1 VRELLFTQLV
11 VAVVLEARLALLEL
25 TAEVW
30 VGLMVAVV
38 ALVYLV
44 EQTQEVELGRCVSSG
59 PVTLVHSHQLAL
71 AIFN

>member
-1 VRELLFTQLV
+1 VEQPVQLLLFTQLAV
-11 VAVVLEARLALLEL
+11 VVVLEALLALLEL

-44 EQTQEVELGRCVSSG
+44 EQTQEVELGRCV
-59 PVTLVHSHQLAL
+59 
-71 AIFN
+71 